1 MYSWLGVGKQLG
13 MSIPSGGHCDMSG
26 YADILPFVQQVLQG
40 KSTTR
45 NYDDLK
51 NWKAMPE
58 AYPWGSDVPKGSE

>member
-26 YADILPFVQQVLQG
+26 HADILPFVQQVLQG

-58 AYPWGSDVPKGSE
+58 AYPWGSDVPKGK